1 MCPLYLNLIPYL
13 FFLFPGGAAD
23 HLANEI
29 IKSEGLKSDAAHKAR
44 LALIQGKAKF
54 QNFNGVLQTCEDV
67 KANGGKLD
75 TLGYNAL
82 ILATANQKRSS
93 SSHVFTIFTIY
104 ILIFL
109 RNFIFLLFFYKME
122 VFYCDKKCRYNCLL

>member
-1 MCPLYLNLIPYL
+1 MAFFNTSKLTDALTLIHLL
-13 FFLFPGGAAD
+13 FLLPGGAAD

-29 IKSEGLKSDAAHKAR
+29 IKSEGLKSEAAHKAR

-75 TLGYNAL
+75 TLGYNSL
-82 ILATANQKRSS
+82 ILATSNQKRLS
-93 SSHVFTIFTIY
+93 SSHVFY
-104 ILIFL
+104 
-109 RNFIFLLFFYKME
+109 NF
-122 VFYCDKKCRYNCLL
+122 

>member
-1 MCPLYLNLIPYL
+1 MAIKLKINSP
-13 FFLFPGGAAD
+13 FFLSPGGAAD

-29 IKSEGLKSDAAHKAR
+29 IKSEGLKSEAAHKAR

-75 TLGYNAL
+75 TMGYNAL

-93 SSHVFTIFTIY
+93 SSHVFTIPESTFFHE
-104 ILIFL
+104 IFFDL
-109 RNFIFLLFFYKME
+109 FLFKVVGFYW
-122 VFYCDKKCRYNCLL
+122 DQKCCLS

>member
-1 MCPLYLNLIPYL
+1 MLCINFSKSIVPIILKLVSLSL
-13 FFLFPGGAAD
+13 FFSFPGGAAD

-93 SSHVFTIFTIY
+93 SSHVFTIPESAFFSQN
-104 ILIFL
+104 FL
-109 RNFIFLLFFYKME
+109 
-122 VFYCDKKCRYNCLL
+122 

>member
-1 MCPLYLNLIPYL
+1 MCPINLNLIPHL
-13 FFLFPGGAAD
+13 FLFPGGAAD

-29 IKSEGLKSDAAHKAR
+29 IKSEGLKSEAAHKAR

-75 TLGYNAL
+75 TMGYNAL

-93 SSHVFTIFTIY
+93 SSHVFTIPESTFFFHE
-104 ILIFL
+104 IFFDL
-109 RNFIFLLFFYKME
+109 FLFKVVGFY
-122 VFYCDKKCRYNCLL
+122 

>member
-1 MCPLYLNLIPYL
+1 MPIKLNLNSPP
-13 FFLFPGGAAD
+13 FFLPGGAAD

-29 IKSEGLKSDAAHKAR
+29 IKSEGLKSEAAHKAR

-75 TLGYNAL
+75 TLGYNSL
-82 ILATANQKRSS
+82 ILATADQKRLS
-93 SSHVFTIFTIY
+93 
-104 ILIFL
+104 
-109 RNFIFLLFFYKME
+109 
-122 VFYCDKKCRYNCLL
+122 

>member
-1 MCPLYLNLIPYL
+1 
-13 FFLFPGGAAD
+13 
-23 HLANEI
+23 
-29 IKSEGLKSDAAHKAR
+29 
-44 LALIQGKAKF
+44 LIQGKTKF

-93 SSHVFTIFTIY
+93 SSHVFTIPESTNFYTKFSLICMQKKTLCSPLKNETLNFVTKNCRFRIREKHVMNSLKVANGL
-104 ILIFL
+104 ILKI
-109 RNFIFLLFFYKME
+109 
-122 VFYCDKKCRYNCLL
+122 C